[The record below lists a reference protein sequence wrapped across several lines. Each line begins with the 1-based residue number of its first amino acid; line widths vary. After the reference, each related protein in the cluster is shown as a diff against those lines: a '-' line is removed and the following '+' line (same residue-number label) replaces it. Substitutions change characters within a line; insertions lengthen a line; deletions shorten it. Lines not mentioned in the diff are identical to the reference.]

1 MTARR
6 TLEFVGIKKF
16 YRIDEIAERACA
28 MKKDIIEVAIT
39 SGALYKIGSIVLINK
54 EKIDVFCAKMKLYN
68 LDARALYMG
77 PNEVAAQLGLPM
89 DFVHKVASRAKALYR
104 IDGRF
109 FINVEL
115 LNNYFA
121 GFKVNYGNDFQE
133 IYDALG
139 IKEDKE
145 NV

>member
-1 MTARR
+1 M
-6 TLEFVGIKKF
+6 
-16 YRIDEIAERACA
+16 
-28 MKKDIIEVAIT
+28 
-39 SGALYKIGSIVLINK
+39 GS
-54 EKIDVFCAKMKLYN
+54 
-68 LDARALYMG
+68 
-77 PNEVAAQLGLPM
+77 NEAATQLGLPM
-89 DFVHKVASRAKALYR
+89 DFVHKVASRAGALYR